1 MLSPRL
7 FSYQFLL
14 KKTMLQAI
22 TEQTAAEWR
31 SFLKPSLFQPSF
43 SIVKNNAPGHH
54 QANGRRVAIIFKALS
69 FSTSIF
75 YCKKQ
80 GSRPSPSKRPQS
92 DDSFRMWD
100 FKSGRFVETKP
111 YFTAR
116 HRIQRIYRI
125 YRIYRKRRSE
135 LQLGPHRPHAP
146 GARMTVVEQTPSNYV

>member
-1 MLSPRL
+1 
-7 FSYQFLL
+7 
-14 KKTMLQAI
+14 MLQAI
-22 TEQTAAEWR
+22 TDQTAAEWR
-31 SFLKPSLFQPSF
+31 PFLTPSLFQPPF
-43 SIVKNNAPGHH
+43 SIVKNSAPGHH
-54 QANGRRVAIIFKALS
+54 RANGRRVAIIFEALT
-69 FSTSIF
+69 FSTFIF

-116 HRIQRIYRI
+116 HRI

-135 LQLGPHRPHAP
+135 LQLGPHHPHAP
-146 GARMTVVEQTPSNYV
+146 GARMTVVLNKLPQMSDRILLYN